1 MIKEVR
7 KGLKRLNQA
16 IVIPQEVLFIAGVVA
31 MLLVLFVV
39 VPVIANTS
47 NTMEVSCYQENGV
60 EQCDLLVD
68 VPFKND

>member
-47 NTMEVSCYQENGV
+47 NTMEVSCYQVNGE